1 MSSVALVARE
11 LRRVLIRWLFKRRT
25 MRTKR
30 KDNANFVITRG
41 NDYIVVEQSAIIVE
55 TWSGA
60 NCQRATLRF

>member
-41 NDYIVVEQSAIIVE
+41 NDYIVV
-55 TWSGA
+55 
-60 NCQRATLRF
+60 

>member
-55 TWSGA
+55 TWSRA